1 MGAGQVLTREIVAF
15 KKCPTRRFGVY
26 VANHREERNMNG
38 WVRRMSS
45 IGALLA
51 LAAGVGVASAQ
62 PAQGPL
68 LPDSDTMMLTVFL
81 KHDQSMNNV
90 QRAELLSA
98 AGFDE
103 MFPPEGVEIVD
114 HYVMM
119 GIGQV
124 IVMRFP
130 PNLLRIVNLA
140 IERGA
145 WGAYQTEFYVTYD
158 LRAAREFAQQSQ

>member
-1 MGAGQVLTREIVAF
+1 
-15 KKCPTRRFGVY
+15 
-26 VANHREERNMNG
+26 MNG
-38 WVRRMSS
+38 LVKRILVICPLMV
-45 IGALLA
+45 LA
-51 LAAGVGVASAQ
+51 AAAGVTFAQ
-62 PAQGPL
+62 TAEGPL
-68 LPDSDTMMLTVFL
+68 LPASDTMMLTVFL
-81 KHDQSMNNV
+81 KHDQTMNNV
-90 QRAELLSA
+90 QRAELLRD

-130 PNLLRIVNLA
+130 PNLLRIVNIA

-158 LRAAREFAQQSQ
+158 LRAAREFAQSQ

>member
-1 MGAGQVLTREIVAF
+1 
-15 KKCPTRRFGVY
+15 
-26 VANHREERNMNG
+26 MNG
-38 WVRRMSS
+38 LAIRILRLCP
-45 IGALLA
+45 LLVLVA
-51 LAAGVGVASAQ
+51 AAGPAHAQ
-62 PAQGPL
+62 TAGGPL

-81 KHDQSMNNV
+81 KHDQTMNNV
-90 QRAELLSA
+90 QRAEVLQD

-103 MFPPEGVEIVD
+103 MFPPDGVEIVD

-158 LRAAREFAQQSQ
+158 LRAAREFAQSQQ